1 MRAAQAS
8 AYTPRLVL
16 FDLSGALGGV
26 STGGD
31 GLFAAGGGADGQ
43 PPVVASWHGAAHV
56 VRREA
61 VPKSDF
67 VRALE
72 AEAEADPDTR
82 AHDARSDDERE
93 GDGDDDDAEE
103 PRGRARRPAPAAAP
117 APQKALGEQ
126 NGEEEEEEGAV
137 ERAGAALEG
146 CVSYWSDFSKVLLHP
161 RSALLLPGVWHGV
174 APFEGFGDSRDF
186 ASGEAAEEAH
196 DRIRCEHTNT
206 RPLCAR
212 ITTHTPYAEARPSR
226 SHTHPPHAATSR
238 RSATLWRASTCL
250 RRTRAA
256 LER

>member
-1 MRAAQAS
+1 
-8 AYTPRLVL
+8 VL

-82 AHDARSDDERE
+82 AHDARSDDEHE

-117 APQKALGEQ
+117 APQKAPGEQ
-126 NGEEEEEEGAV
+126 NGEEEEEEEGVV

-146 CVSYWSDFSKVLLHP
+146 HVSYWSDFSKVLLHP

-196 DRIRCEHTNT
+196 DRIRCEHT
-206 RPLCAR
+206 R
-212 ITTHTPYAEARPSR
+212 IPRALA
-226 SHTHPPHAATSR
+226 HPPHTHTHTHTHRMLRRVPPAPTPTHRMQLLRGGVRRCGGLPRACAGR
-238 RSATLWRASTCL
+238 GRLRSAD
-250 RRTRAA
+250 
-256 LER
+256 